1 MNKPELILSIFSFEF
16 ASSFFGQLFIELLGS
31 DISSPD
37 SIHRVTGSSD
47 RVSISVRS

>member
-16 ASSFFGQLFIELLGS
+16 GSSLFGQLFIELLGG

-37 SIHRVTGSSD
+37 GIHRVMASSE
-47 RVSISVRS
+47 RASISV